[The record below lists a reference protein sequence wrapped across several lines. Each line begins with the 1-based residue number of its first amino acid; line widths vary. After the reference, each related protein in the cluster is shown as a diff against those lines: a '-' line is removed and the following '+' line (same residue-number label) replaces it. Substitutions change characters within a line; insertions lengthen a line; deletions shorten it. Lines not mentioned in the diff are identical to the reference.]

1 MKHFLLRNKRRA
13 SPRVSPPPRGGG
25 CLNAAA
31 LGALPSLACAAALCL
46 GASAQA
52 GLVSFDPGTSVLV
65 EIDNATG
72 ATRYD
77 EAGLRFSALGLAFLP
92 VDGIGTAG
100 SDALLLLAGNV
111 IRFSAVDGGSFNLL
125 GLDFS
130 GDLLVE
136 GQVGGLQTLS
146 QQLMA
151 SDLASFS
158 FSPAWSGLSQ
168 VTFSVNADSVIDS
181 ISAVPE
187 PAGWALTGLGLLGL
201 ALQRRR
207 RRG

>member
-1 MKHFLLRNKRRA
+1 MKHVLSN
-13 SPRVSPPPRGGG
+13 
-25 CLNAAA
+25 
-31 LGALPSLACAAALCL
+31 LACAAALCL
-46 GASAQA
+46 GTTAQA
-52 GLVSFDPGTSVLV
+52 GLVTFDPGTSVLV

-77 EAGLRFSALGLAFLP
+77 EAGFRFSAPGFAFLP

-100 SDALLLLAGNV
+100 SDALLLLAGSM
-111 IRFSAVDGGSFNLL
+111 IGFSAVDGGHFSLL

-136 GQVGGLQTLS
+136 GHVDGLRTLS
-146 QQLMA
+146 QQLIG

-187 PAGWALTGLGLLGL
+187 PASWALAGLGLLGL
-201 ALQRRR
+201 AAQRRR
-207 RRG
+207 HRDHH